1 MLGVC
6 GGYNQD
12 EYVYNI
18 IWCMCICT
26 NNLAYIYIYVYVNVY
41 RREYIK
47 CPHQNRHLQNEG
59 GQLVY
64 VIANHVDTHARTHTN
79 IHYITLHYITL
90 HYITLHYIYMH
101 YIPCMTLA
109 CHSKLELEV

>member
-1 MLGVC
+1 M
-6 GGYNQD
+6 
-12 EYVYNI
+12 
-18 IWCMCICT
+18 
-26 NNLAYIYIYVYVNVY
+26 YVNVY

-79 IHYITLHYITL
+79 IHYITLHYTTL
-90 HYITLHYIYMH
+90 HYITLHYITLHCIYIYICMH